1 MVRAPYRHAYPPNP
15 EGAKA
20 LNGLII
26 SPRAAGLR
34 MVGFGKPEQGV
45 SPLPVATDSQGR
57 MILSPGLDLQ
67 VQSSAL
73 DIRPLAQN
81 RDSVACTAG
90 ELDLR
95 GLTGQRDSLS
105 LSRNASATA
114 SQTEQIFVGGTVYF
128 LPVDIGPY
136 RQTTFYVSN
145 VGLSVGVNVAL
156 EIAPRNTDSY
166 YVTDISSGTLLGGQ
180 TVLLSPTRLM
190 RYARIRVSAI
200 ITLLVA
206 TVTVHFF
213 GRV

>member
-1 MVRAPYRHAYPPNP
+1 MCACLTGMRTDTDP

-26 SPRAAGLR
+26 NPQAAELR
-34 MVGFGKPEQGV
+34 VVGFGKPEQGV

-73 DIRPLAQN
+73 DIRPLAEN
-81 RDSVACTAG
+81 RDSVTCTAP

-114 SQTEQIFVGGTVYF
+114 SQTEQILVGGTVYF
-128 LPVDIGPY
+128 LPTDIGAY

-145 VGLSVGVNVAL
+145 VGISVGVNVAL

-200 ITLLVA
+200 LTLLVA